1 MIQFM
6 YAFLAAVF
14 YAINI
19 PCSKLLLTKIP
30 AASMAGFLYLGAGIG
45 IGIIYLFQIKNKD
58 KSKSLS
64 KSDLPYTIAMI
75 ILDIAAPIL
84 LMQGVKT
91 GSSSSASLLGNF
103 EIVAT
108 TIIALVI
115 FKERVSFRLWISI
128 ILITLAS
135 IILSFENISS
145 LQQGLFNFSTG
156 SLFVLG
162 ATLCWGLENNCTR
175 RLSEKSTYQIVTV
188 KGLASGSGALIVA
201 ALLGDFNSANINRIF
216 DSRYIPLV
224 LLLGF
229 VAYGLSIF
237 TYIRAQKFLGA
248 AKTSAFYAVN
258 PFVGALLYFILL
270 GEKLSAQYFIA
281 LTIMIAGIVFLIF
294 DTLSHAH
301 CHQHEHVFTH
311 THDGTTHTHRII
323 HSHEHTHLIWNKNHW
338 HFHSKK
344 DLEKES
350 KHG

>member
-1 MIQFM
+1 MLQFI
-6 YAFLAAVF
+6 YASLAAIF

-30 AASMAGFLYLGAGIG
+30 AASMAGLLYLGAGIG
-45 IGIIYLFQIKNKD
+45 IGIIYLFQIKKEDN
-58 KSKSLS
+58 SKRLS
-64 KSDLPYTIAMI
+64 KADLPYTAAMI

-91 GSSSSASLLGNF
+91 GTSSSASLLGNF

-108 TIIALVI
+108 TIIALAI
-115 FKERVSFRLWISI
+115 FKERVSCRLWISI

-135 IILSFENISS
+135 MLLSFENISS
-145 LQQGLFNFSTG
+145 LKDGIFDLSAG

-201 ALLGDFNSANINRIF
+201 ALLGDFNSANTDRIF
-216 DSRYIPLV
+216 DSRYIPFV

-237 TYIRAQKFLGA
+237 TYVRAQKFLGA

-258 PFVGALLYFILL
+258 PFVGALLSFLLL

-281 LTIMIAGIVFLIF
+281 LAIMIAGIVFLIF
-294 DTLSHAH
+294 DTLSH
-301 CHQHEHVFTH
+301 
-311 THDGTTHTHRII
+311 D
-323 HSHEHTHLIWNKNHW
+323 HL

>member
-19 PCSKLLLTKIP
+19 PCSKLLLSKIP
-30 AASMAGFLYLGAGIG
+30 SASMAGFLYLGAGIG

-108 TIIALVI
+108 TIIALAI

-201 ALLGDFNSANINRIF
+201 ALLGDFNSANTNRIF

-237 TYIRAQKFLGA
+237 TYVRAQKFLGA

-258 PFVGALLYFILL
+258 PFVGALLSFILL

-301 CHQHEHVFTH
+301 CHQHEHVSTH

>member
-1 MIQFM
+1 MLQFV
-6 YAFLAAVF
+6 YASLAAIF

-30 AASMAGFLYLGAGIG
+30 AASMAGLLYLGAGIG
-45 IGIIYLFQIKNKD
+45 IGIVYLFQIKKED

-64 KSDLPYTIAMI
+64 KADIPYTIAMI

-84 LMQGVKT
+84 LMQGIKT
-91 GSSSSASLLGNF
+91 GTSSSASLLGNF

-108 TIIALVI
+108 TIIALAI
-115 FKERVSFRLWISI
+115 FKEKVSCRLWISI

-135 IILSFENISS
+135 ILLSFENISS
-145 LQQGLFNFSTG
+145 LKDGIFDFSAG

-162 ATLCWGLENNCTR
+162 ATFCWGLENNCTR
-175 RLSEKSTYQIVTV
+175 RLSEKNTYQIVTI
-188 KGLASGSGALIVA
+188 KGLSSGSGALIVA
-201 ALLGDFNSANINRIF
+201 SLLGDFNSANTDRIF
-216 DSRYIPLV
+216 DTRYIPLV

-237 TYIRAQKFLGA
+237 TYVRAQKFLGA

-258 PFVGALLYFILL
+258 PFVGALLSFILL
-270 GEKLSAQYFIA
+270 GEELSAQYFIA
-281 LTIMIAGIVFLIF
+281 LLIMIAGIVFLIF
-294 DTLSHAH
+294 DTLFHAH

-311 THDGTTHTHRII
+311 THDGTTHTHKII
-323 HSHEHTHLIWNKNHW
+323 HNHEHTHLIWNKNHW

-350 KHG
+350 NHG